1 MPLNAN
7 NSKNKDFLSALN
19 LDLSDLRT
27 SKILSGYDS
36 LTAADYALTED
47 DFLKQF
53 PDAAL
58 LLKVEEAVVAAANQ
72 QAITFLEIDM
82 ELNNASSLAQF
93 VNLSLEQFESEFKKI
108 QGAFKASEDYQTLM
122 PVRLA
127 NGEEET
133 MLLRFTK
140 CTVNAQEYILLRMPP
155 IENAFLH
162 IGQSGVLKDDL
173 LIDYTDDFI
182 WSLTPS
188 FHLIKGNKAFIN
200 QYKLNTG
207 KSIMPGDY
215 LLEDGT
221 YAKDLLATWAALYKQ
236 ASNGVLFTK
245 ELEANAFGDNTTAW
259 SEVKFVPV
267 VNGEELQA
275 IVCYAKDITDKK
287 QLEQKWQENNHRLIE
302 AQHVA
307 KLGSW
312 QRIFDNNEMYWS
324 DETYNIFEIDKLGFA
339 LTEHSFFEFV
349 HPSDAEK
356 VRQAFEK
363 GINPDEENC
372 LVHKIITQKGN
383 EKYVEQRWKIFAD
396 KTNAAILITGTCQD
410 VTERVKSD
418 EDRNFK
424 GKLLNNIGQSTIA
437 TDIAGNITYWNAGAQ
452 KLFGWTSD
460 EVLGKSMLDVAPTKQ
475 SLAESEAVIAQL
487 AKGAV
492 WEGELMVKNKEGG
505 ELPIYITC
513 APIEDNDGKLVGMM
527 GVSNNISE
535 RKAVEQT
542 LLLKEEQL
550 SVIYKTIAENI
561 FLFQVVPGIGF
572 KFLSVNR
579 TGFEAEGNYPE
590 NFVGNYAHEVLSAET
605 WELANVYYN
614 KAVELNTTVQ
624 WDQILLTSKG
634 QITTTSTATPVTDAK
649 GNCTQLVVSTTDI
662 TKCVEA
668 AKKITEGE
676 ELYKALFT
684 KSLTGIYETSI
695 EGIILNCNEAFAS
708 MLKYQN
714 ANELIGTQA
723 TALYNDV
730 ADRAKFISSLT
741 KEGAIKNNEAALKCK
756 DGSVLYILE
765 NTSLKNDREGVLVSI
780 EGMILDISDRKLAEA
795 VLAESNERFVNIGK
809 ATNEAIWEL
818 DLTVD
823 GIFWGANY
831 EPLFGHPVSNELET
845 LSKWYG
851 HIHPEDAERVTVSMK
866 LALDATDCLQWTDNY
881 RYQRANNSY
890 AYVSDKGFIVRDND
904 GHAVKVV
911 GAMRDVTESRNK
923 EFELQQSEARL
934 KGILASQ
941 SSYVVRTDL
950 QGNYTYYNK
959 KFLEDF
965 SFLNPGAPLLQNNC
979 RLTTMDYH
987 YPIVD
992 QALQKAAANPN
1003 TIVQI
1008 ELDKKTATG
1017 AIRYTLWEVVCL
1029 TDASGEPSEIQCI
1042 GIDVTNRKD
1051 IQKELISS
1059 LQERN
1064 EILESIGD
1072 AFFAVDHQ
1080 FKIAYWNA
1088 KATQITG
1095 LSKLDV
1101 GGKTFDEVYPEI
1113 IGEELMKKIKDAILQ
1128 KRIMQ
1133 FDSYSGVYKTWFEVS
1148 IYPASNGSSIY
1159 LRDISER
1166 KKAEEEIRISKD
1178 RFDIV
1183 SMATSDV
1190 TWDWDRKT
1198 GVIIRGNANMEKV
1211 FGYKLGPADE
1221 NEHFWNRL
1229 IHPDDKLR
1237 SDMILAEA
1245 MLNADLVFL
1254 DAEYRVM
1261 KANGAYAYVYD
1272 KGFIIRDYN
1281 GDPIR
1286 IIGAVQ
1292 DITKLKEGELMLQK
1306 RADELAASNREL
1318 EQFAYVASHDLQE
1331 PLRMVSGFLTQLNKK
1346 YAHVLD
1352 DKGKKYIHFAV
1363 DGATRMRQI
1372 ILDLLEYS
1380 RIGRYATDKES
1391 IDLNKLLPEIILL
1404 HSTTIDNKYASVH
1417 IDSLPTVVGYKSP
1430 LRQLFQNIISNALMF
1445 SDPHRL
1451 PEIFVT
1457 AKAQDGYWLFSIS
1470 DNGIGINKE
1479 YFSKIFT
1486 IFQRLHT
1493 RDEYPG
1499 TGLGLAIAKKIV
1511 ESFEG
1516 QIWLT
1521 SEEGKGTTFLFTLKN
1536 ML

>member
-1 MPLNAN
+1 MPHNAHD
-7 NSKNKDFLSALN
+7 SKNQDFLPTSN
-19 LDLSDLRT
+19 LDLSNLRN
-27 SKILSGYDS
+27 SKSVLSDDF
-36 LTAADYALTED
+36 LIADDNALSKH
-47 DFLKQF
+47 DFLKQY
-53 PDAAL
+53 AETAL
-58 LLKVEEAVVAAANQ
+58 LLKGENALVVANNQ
-72 QAITFLEIDM
+72 QAATLLGIDLH
-82 ELNNASSLAQF
+82 LNNASSLAQF
-93 VNLSLEQFESEFKKI
+93 TNLSSEQFEASFKKI
-108 QGAFKASEDYQTLM
+108 QVALKASGRSDILM

-127 NGEEET
+127 NSEEEN
-133 MLLRFTK
+133 MLLHFTE
-140 CTVNAQEYILLRMPP
+140 CLINAQEFILLRIPAVTHDVM
-155 IENAFLH
+155 H
-162 IGQSGVLKDDL
+162 IGKTSIIKDDI

-188 FHLIKGNKAFIN
+188 FHLIKGNKVFIN
-200 QYKLNTG
+200 QYKQTTG

-215 LLEDGT
+215 LLGEGT
-221 YAKDLLATWAALYKQ
+221 YTKDLLATWAALYKQ

-245 ELEANAFGDNTTAW
+245 ELEGNAFGDNTTAW
-259 SEVKFVPV
+259 LEVKFVPV
-267 VNGEELQA
+267 MNDDELQA
-275 IVCYAKDITDKK
+275 IVCYAKNITDKK
-287 QLEQKWQENNHRLIE
+287 QLEQKWEENNHRLIE

-312 QRIFDNNEMYWS
+312 QRIFDNNETYWS
-324 DETYNIFEIDKLGFA
+324 DETYNIFEIDKSKFA
-339 LTEHSFFEFV
+339 ITEHTYYEFV
-349 HPSDAEK
+349 HPSDIERVK
-356 VRQAFEK
+356 QAFKKEV
-363 GINPDEENC
+363 NPDEENC

-396 KTNAAILITGTCQD
+396 KTNAPILISGTCQD
-410 VTERVKSD
+410 VSERVKSD
-418 EDRNFK
+418 KDLNFK

-452 KLFGWTSD
+452 KLFGWTAD
-460 EVLGKSMLDVAPTKQ
+460 EVLGKSMLEVAPTKQ

-487 AKGAV
+487 ANGAV
-492 WEGELMVKNKEGG
+492 WEGEMIVKNKEGN

-513 APIEDNDGKLVGMM
+513 APIEDNDGRLVGMM

-535 RKAVEQT
+535 QKAVEQT
-542 LLLKEEQL
+542 LLIKEEQL

-561 FLFQVVPGIGF
+561 FLFQVVPDIGF

-579 TGFEAEGNYPE
+579 TGSEAEGNYPE
-590 NFVGNYAHEVLSAET
+590 NFVGKYAHKVLPAET

-614 KAVELNTTVQ
+614 KAVALNTTVQ
-624 WDQILLTSKG
+624 WDQVLNTSKG
-634 QITTTSTATPVTDAK
+634 QITTTSTATPVNDIK

-676 ELYKALFT
+676 ELYKDLFT
-684 KSLTGIYETSI
+684 KSLTGIYETSV
-695 EGIILNCNEAFAS
+695 EGIILNCNEAFAV

-714 ANELIGTQA
+714 ADELIGTRA

-765 NTSLKNDREGVLVSI
+765 NTSVKHNRQGALVSI

-845 LSKWYG
+845 LSNWYG
-851 HIHPEDAERVTVSMK
+851 HVHPEDAERITTSMK
-866 LALDATDCLQWTDNY
+866 LALDATDCLQWTDKY
-881 RYQRANNSY
+881 RYQRADKSY
-890 AYVSDKGFIVRDND
+890 AYVSDKGFIVRDNE
-904 GHAVKVV
+904 GQAVKVV

-941 SSYVVRTDL
+941 SSYVVRADL
-950 QGNYTYYNK
+950 QGNYTYYNE
-959 KFLEDF
+959 KFLKDF
-965 SFLNPGAPLLQNNC
+965 NFLNPGAPLLQNNC
-979 RLTTMDYH
+979 RLTTMEYH

-992 QALQKAAANPN
+992 QALQNAAANPN
-1003 TIVQI
+1003 TIIQI
-1008 ELDKKTATG
+1008 ELDKKTATS
-1017 AIRYTLWEVVCL
+1017 AIRYTLWEIVCL

-1042 GIDVTNRKD
+1042 GIDITNRKS

-1101 GGKTFDEVYPEI
+1101 KGKTFDEVYPEI
-1113 IGEELMKKIKDAILQ
+1113 IGEELMEKIKDAILQ

-1159 LRDISER
+1159 LRDINER
-1166 KKAEEEIRISKD
+1166 KKAEEEIRISKE
-1178 RFDIV
+1178 RFDMV
-1183 SMATSDV
+1183 SIATNDV
-1190 TWDWDRKT
+1190 TWDWDVKT
-1198 GVIIRGNANMEKV
+1198 GIIIRSNANMEKV

-1221 NEHFWNRL
+1221 NEHFWNSL
-1229 IHPDDKLR
+1229 IHPGDKLR

-1245 MLNADLVFL
+1245 MVNADLVFL

-1346 YAHVLD
+1346 YADVLD

-1391 IDLNKLLPEIILL
+1391 IDLNKLLSEIVLL
-1404 HSTTIDNKYASVH
+1404 HSTTIDTKHASIR
-1417 IDSLPTVVGYKSP
+1417 IDNLPTIVGYRSP

-1457 AKAQDGYWLFSIS
+1457 AKAQDGYWLFSVS

-1521 SEEGKGTTFLFTLKN
+1521 SEEGKGTTFFFTLKN